1 MIMMKRM
8 AQIMKNN
15 SLLITNCHV
24 DGRLTNIAVE
34 NGIIKA
40 VGENAVTNIADYE
53 TVIEA
58 HEMCAAPGLVDMH
71 VHLRDPGQTQKE
83 DIISGCSA
91 AAAGGFTSIACM
103 PNTTPTADNEETI
116 KYIIEKS
123 KLTGVDVYPIA
134 SITQELSGEKLTNF
148 KKLRDAGAIAF
159 SDDGRPV
166 VSSSVMLEAM
176 KKAKRI
182 KATVISHCEDLS
194 FEKGLINE
202 GKVSQTLKIKGIP
215 NAVETCQVAR
225 EIALSL
231 TSGLPIHIAHVS
243 TAESVEMIRKAKI
256 AGVKITCETCPH
268 YFSLDE
274 SYLVTKDANYR
285 MNPPLRTKRDIK
297 AIIEGLRD
305 GTIDAI
311 ATDHAPHT
319 KDDKADFEKAPNG
332 IIGLE
337 TALAVGITYLVRPGH
352 LLLEELINKMTNNP
366 TKILGIDA
374 GTLGE
379 GSKADIVIFDPEQEF
394 IVDKEKMKS
403 KSRNTPFDGM
413 KLFGKVKFTVKD
425 GTIIYK
431 A

>member
-1 MIMMKRM
+1 MITMKRM

-15 SLLITNCHV
+15 SLLIKNCHV
-24 DGRLTNIAVE
+24 DGRLTDIAVE
-34 NGIIKA
+34 NGIITA
-40 VGENAVTNIADYE
+40 VGENLSENTYGIE
-53 TVIEA
+53 TIIDA
-58 HEMCAAPGLVDMH
+58 NGMCAAPGLVDMH

-103 PNTTPTADNEETI
+103 PNTTPTVDSEETL

-123 KLTGVDVYPIA
+123 KLTGVNVYPIA
-134 SITQELSGEKLTNF
+134 SITEGLSGKKLTNF
-148 KKLRDAGAIAF
+148 KKLSEAGAIAF

-166 VSSSVMLEAM
+166 VSSSIMLEAM
-176 KKAKRI
+176 KKAKKSKR
-182 KATVISHCEDLS
+182 AVISHCEDLS

-243 TAESVEMIRKAKI
+243 TAESVEMIREAKKTG
-256 AGVKITCETCPH
+256 AKITCETCPH

-274 SYLVTKDANYR
+274 SYLLKKDANFR

-297 AIIEGLRD
+297 AVIEGLRD
-305 GTIDAI
+305 DTIDAI

-319 KDDKADFEKAPNG
+319 KEDKADFYKAPNG

-352 LLLEELINKMTNNP
+352 LLLEELIKKMTINP
-366 TKILGIDA
+366 SKILGIEA
-374 GTLGE
+374 GTISE
-379 GSKADIVIFDPEQEF
+379 GAKADIVIFDPEEEF
-394 IVDKEKMKS
+394 TVDKESMRS
-403 KSRNTPFDGM
+403 KSRNTPFDDM
-413 KLFGKVKFTVKD
+413 KLFGKVKFTISD
-425 GTIIYK
+425 GNIIYK